1 MMIIKIKKFHKEHLL
16 KKQLKIIKYYLI
28 LYKQLMYKNV
38 N

>member
-1 MMIIKIKKFHKEHLL
+1 MMIIKVIKFHKEHLL

-28 LYKQLMYKNV
+28 LLKQSMYKNV